1 MSEGDL
7 AGKPLVSVVTPVY
20 NTDMY
25 LAECIE
31 SVLRQSYTNYEYII
45 VNNCSA
51 DGSLD
56 IALSYAK
63 KDERIRVVNCDAFVG
78 HIQNHN
84 RALQLI
90 SDKSK
95 YCKMVA
101 ADDWILPECLSK
113 MVALAETAP
122 SVGIV
127 SSYSIFGP
135 DIRNLGLPFPRSML
149 SGRETCRLH
158 LINGIYLFGSPT
170 SLLIRADIARRRAP
184 FFSERSYHPDTEA
197 CYEILRDNDFGFVHE
212 ILTFMRRDNDSITSA
227 RRRFNPDSLSAFVSM
242 YKYGKVYLEKDEYAQ
257 HYRRVKERYFRSLGH
272 AYLRNR
278 DPDFWAY
285 HREGLHNI
293 GYALR
298 KRELVKYALLFVSD
312 IMCDPRTIV
321 SKVLGRCERAWH
333 NRRGR
338 KLQRRA
344 VPA

>member
-78 HIQNHN
+78 HVQNHN

-135 DIRNLGLPFPRSML
+135 DVRNLGLPFP
-149 SGRETCRLH
+149 
-158 LINGIYLFGSPT
+158 
-170 SLLIRADIARRRAP
+170 
-184 FFSERSYHPDTEA
+184 EA
-197 CYEILRDNDFGFVHE
+197 CSPAGKPAACILSTG
-212 ILTFMRRDNDSITSA
+212 SICSA
-227 RRRFNPDSLSAFVSM
+227 RRRP
-242 YKYGKVYLEKDEYAQ
+242 
-257 HYRRVKERYFRSLGH
+257 
-272 AYLRNR
+272 
-278 DPDFWAY
+278 
-285 HREGLHNI
+285 
-293 GYALR
+293 
-298 KRELVKYALLFVSD
+298 
-312 IMCDPRTIV
+312 C
-321 SKVLGRCERAWH
+321 
-333 NRRGR
+333 
-338 KLQRRA
+338 
-344 VPA
+344 